1 MFSVADFLDRA
12 KAGAGNVT
20 DYRLSK
26 LIGVTPQAIS
36 GWRSGIRAPDE
47 RAILALC
54 KLSGDNPLFVAT
66 MIQSMRAA
74 NDDAASLWRRAAD
87 KLKGAAA
94 VGAIAVI
101 LSAAM
106 PADALASSVSAAG
119 SLAGLCVM
127 SNLLRR
133 FVMRLLDRCRTS
145 AHALG

>member
-1 MFSVADFLDRA
+1 MFSVPEFLDRA
-12 KAGAGNVT
+12 KRGAGVESDYALAKVT
-20 DYRLSK
+20 GLAK
-26 LIGVTPQAIS
+26 NAIS
-36 GWRSGIRAPDE
+36 NYRNEKNAPDE

-54 KLSGDNPLFVAT
+54 ALSGDDPFYVAT

-106 PADALASSVSAAG
+106 PADALASPVDAAG
-119 SLAGLCVM
+119 AVSGLCVM
-127 SNLLRR
+127 LS
-133 FVMRLLDRCRTS
+133 
-145 AHALG
+145 